1 MNGVPE
7 GADQSPM
14 NVQAAAAL
22 QLQSQSLDAARAS
35 MANAQQAAVAGGA
48 AAQPAVIL
56 ELSAAAQAL
65 TAG

>member
-1 MNGVPE
+1 
-7 GADQSPM
+7 M